1 MIDSEL
7 VQIAAVIPAAGRG
20 KRMGAGRSKGLLT
33 LAGRPLLL
41 HALAPLVESAWLD
54 CLVVVAPAEELDAI
68 AETLDAELPSSFPA
82 AVVPGGAERAD
93 SVRAGLEWLA
103 SWDGWQAGAGH
114 LVAIHDAA
122 RPLLSMELW
131 QRVLLA
137 AVREGAAV
145 PGMPVV
151 DTLKRVDEGGRI
163 TGTLDRNGIWQ
174 VQTPQVFTFDEI
186 LAAHRRIHQAGEPV
200 TDDAQVWELSGR
212 PLRMVEGDR
221 ENIKVTTPADLLLA
235 EAILRRRGEE
245 LACGPGL

>member
-1 MIDSEL
+1 M
-7 VQIAAVIPAAGRG
+7 
-20 KRMGAGRSKGLLT
+20 
-33 LAGRPLLL
+33 
-41 HALAPLVESAWLD
+41 
-54 CLVVVAPAEELDAI
+54 EE
-68 AETLDAELPSSFPA
+68 F
-82 AVVPGGAERAD
+82 G
-93 SVRAGLEWLA
+93 
-103 SWDGWQAGAGH
+103 
-114 LVAIHDAA
+114 
-122 RPLLSMELW
+122 
-131 QRVLLA
+131 
-137 AVREGAAV
+137 EGAAV

-212 PLRMVEGDR
+212 PLRMVEGEW

-235 EAILRRRGEE
+235 EAILRRRGGE